1 MLSPKEE
8 LTNVIEGILF
18 VSGQGVSV
26 QDIAEKLEID
36 VKKINKAI
44 EELKEKYKERGI
56 NVITY
61 KNNVQLCSNPIYADD
76 IATVLNPIREKQ
88 LTKAALETLAIIAY
102 KQPLTK
108 LDIEE
113 VRGVNSDYAVQVL
126 LNFNLIEVIGRKDA
140 IGKPLLYATTNEF
153 LKRFD
158 LQDINDLPDYDE
170 LLERI
175 EILHKEYNEG
185 LYRSTE
191 IIPEEELEDSVN
203 KTKDNEQ
210 ILEVHQEELPNE
222 QAAEEEIKSTLMKAY
237 NTEEDDSAL
246 FEDKDNDLL

>member
-26 QDIAEKLEID
+26 EDIAEKLEID
-36 VKKINKAI
+36 VKKVNKAV
-44 EELKEKYKERGI
+44 EELKEKYRESGI

-61 KNNVQLCSNPIYADD
+61 KKNVQLCSNPLYAED

-113 VRGVNSDYAVQVL
+113 VRGVNSDYAVQIL
-126 LNFNLIEVIGRKDA
+126 LNFNLIEVVGRKDA

-153 LKRFD
+153 LKRFNLND
-158 LQDINDLPDYDE
+158 LNELPDYDE

-175 EILHKEYNEG
+175 EVLHKEYSEG

-191 IIPEEELEDSVN
+191 IIPEEELEDSN
-203 KTKDNEQ
+203 KNSSENVAVEDKEN
-210 ILEVHQEELPNE
+210 N
-222 QAAEEEIKSTLMKAY
+222 EEEVIKDTLLDSY
-237 NTEEDDSAL
+237 EQSEDEDDI
-246 FEDKDNDLL
+246 FEDKDSDLL